1 MPCTGHSEQLRN
13 QIVCCFKDMTVP
25 LKHLSS
31 ANGFTAPSLPFL
43 SSSPRPPAHLSIISP
58 LDLHSL
64 SLHLALLFF
73 HTCTFFSDFICPSF
87 LCLFIPLSLL
97 SMFHLLFIFPFV
109 LRFPTLLLQPSNL
122 SVTRS
127 LFSFIQSVILPPQ
140 SYTHTL
146 CPLISRQPKPHL
158 TLVNAPI
165 ERLLIYAYRWSE

>member
-1 MPCTGHSEQLRN
+1 
-13 QIVCCFKDMTVP
+13 MTVP

-73 HTCTFFSDFICPSF
+73 HTCTFFSDCICPSF

-109 LRFPTLLLQPSNL
+109 LRFPPLLLQPSNL
-122 SVTRS
+122 CFQSHVHYS
-127 LFSFIQSVILPPQ
+127 L
-140 SYTHTL
+140 SYSPLFHPHKATHTHTL
-146 CPLISRQPKPHL
+146 SSYFPAAQ
-158 TLVNAPI
+158 APFDLSKCTHRTPI
-165 ERLLIYAYRWSE
+165 DLCIQME